1 MNAYSRFNRTSQ
13 NLETTQMLC
22 SSKDEWVHK
31 NKQIWR
37 IHTMKYFSAVTRNGW
52 TLDTQK

>member
-1 MNAYSRFNRTSQ
+1 
-13 NLETTQMLC
+13 MLIAGLIALAKTWKQLKC

-31 NKQIWR
+31 NKQIWC